1 MKPRLTIL
9 ITSYNK
15 EKYISYV
22 INMLIAQNCEDIVVH
37 IIDDGSTD
45 NSLNIINELISDVD
59 NFHLHHWDKNKGT
72 GKTRNYALD
81 LVETNYFIFID
92 ADDMITENYVTKILE
107 YITEDP
113 TADIHYFRTRIYP
126 LGATVC
132 YDFSLWDRVISK
144 EFLDKNNI
152 RFKDSLTNMEDY
164 NLRRKIEKIDFTEV
178 SHSDVLYIYNL
189 LAEGTVTHENPIW
202 YGHNLEGIR
211 EECDPNTIAIYNDTE
226 D

>member
-15 EKYISYV
+15 EKYISY
-22 INMLIAQNCEDIVVH
+22 ILSMLIEQNCDDIIVN

-45 NSLNIINELISDVD
+45 KSLDIINELIKDVD
-59 NFHLHHWDKNKGT
+59 NFHLYHWDKNKGT
-72 GKTRNYALD
+72 GYTRNYALD

-92 ADDMITENYVTKILE
+92 ADDMITENYIKTILG

-113 TADIHYFRTRIYP
+113 TADIHYFKTRIYP
-126 LGATVC
+126 LGGTVR
-132 YDFSLWDRVISK
+132 YNFSLWDRVISK
-144 EFLDKNNI
+144 DFLDKNNI

-164 NLRRKIEKIDFTEV
+164 NLRIKIDKTVFREV
-178 SHSDVLYIYNL
+178 THEDVLYIYNL
-189 LAEGTVTHENPIW
+189 LAEDTITHENPIW
-202 YGHNLEGIR
+202 YGHNLNGQR
-211 EECDPNTIAIYNDTE
+211 EECDPNKPIYNDLE